1 MQPDPQNPAQGLFQL
16 RDLLLAGGDILRT
29 FLEEQTLLAIAILN
43 RELEI
48 RDCNQGLL
56 RLLELK
62 EKPLGLKF
70 TDFLLPESRQAL
82 AQALAT
88 SQCQL
93 RLALRSGSTPV
104 RLLSCQLYA
113 TAGEVILFG
122 ERGVETSEQTLNK
135 ISALNE
141 QTTNL
146 LRDIQKKNRALNR
159 ANSSISKLMNTDSLT
174 GLANRRC
181 FMEQL
186 PPALAEAQLHRLP
199 LTLVMADLDHFKQ
212 INDRYGHAVGDQVL
226 TLFAGLLQEQ
236 GREGQLPS
244 RFGGEEFIILLPF
257 TDLRGG
263 CLYAERVRARL
274 AATSID
280 GITQG
285 VTASFGVACL
295 LPDESPESL
304 LKRADDALYQAK
316 HGGRNQVGGGP
327 AVP

>member
-1 MQPDPQNPAQGLFQL
+1 LQPDPTPPTQGIFQL
-16 RDLLLAGGDILRT
+16 RDLLQAGEGVLRS
-29 FLEEQTLLAIAILN
+29 FLEEQTQIAIAILN
-43 RELEI
+43 RELQI

-56 RLLELK
+56 RLLELP
-62 EKPLGLKF
+62 EKPLGLKLG
-70 TDFLLPESRQAL
+70 DFLLPESRLALGQAL
-82 AQALAT
+82 ANPQ
-88 SQCQL
+88 QPL

-104 RLLSCQLYA
+104 RLLCCQLYV

-122 ERGVETSEQTLNK
+122 ERAVETSEQTLHK
-135 ISALNE
+135 ISSLNE
-141 QTTNL
+141 QMTNL

-159 ANSSISKLMNTDSLT
+159 ANNSISQLMNTDSLT

-186 PPALAEAQLHRLP
+186 PLALAEARRHRLP

-212 INDRYGHAVGDQVL
+212 INDRYGHAGGDQVL

-236 GREGQLPS
+236 GREGQLPA

-263 CLYAERVRARL
+263 ILYAERVRSRL
-274 AATSID
+274 AATPIA
-280 GITQG
+280 GIPQT

-295 LPDESPESL
+295 LPEESPESL

-316 HGGRNQVGGGP
+316 GGGRNQVGGGP
-327 AVP
+327 ATP